1 MQVVTLWYRAPDVLM
16 GSRKYSTPVDLWSCG
31 CIFGEMASGR
41 PLFPGTSDHDQL
53 SRIFKVLGTPVEEPD
68 HLRHSWP
75 SMKDLPEFEGWDD
88 PRMKPPPDNVAIEPV
103 DLTTIFGTKLDPAGL
118 DLLTVRRRRRRR
130 RRAAAAP
137 RCAPQPPSRG
147 ARPRSSAA
155 STLRAAQK
163 MLKYEPGARISAK
176 AALEHEYFD
185 AETLEF
191 FARRAQAGGA

>member
-1 MQVVTLWYRAPDVLM
+1 MCAACCAGLARAFGIPVRSYTHEVVTLWYRAPDVLM

-130 RRAAAAP
+130 HRRRRAAPRAP
-137 RCAPQPPSRG
+137 TPQPRRSPPLIRRL
-147 ARPRSSAA
+147 RPR
-155 STLRAAQK
+155 
-163 MLKYEPGARISAK
+163 
-176 AALEHEYFD
+176 
-185 AETLEF
+185 AENAEIR
-191 FARRAQAGGA
+191 ARRTHLGEGCPRT